1 MNGAFIPKMNGKTSR
16 LKITF
21 IWSNLALKIVYFTQ
35 MAAEIFGYLS
45 AIIVGVVLGLLG
57 GGGSI
62 LCIPILVYLF
72 HIEPA
77 IAGAYSLFIVGVTSF
92 AGAIPK
98 YKQQLVHLKTG
109 LVFGLPSILS
119 IFLTRSIVVP
129 AIPEEV
135 LQAGSLVITKRM
147 LLLGIFAVLM
157 VLASIPMIRGK
168 RDIVSDSKRFRTV
181 LVILEG
187 ILIGFLT
194 GLVGAGG
201 GFLIIPALVFLTGL
215 HFKTAVGT
223 SLFIIGINSISGFLG
238 DVLHHEMNWPLLL
251 SLTALAILG
260 ILIGNNFSRKISG
273 IRLKMAFGWL
283 TLITGAYIILREI
296 IL

>member
-1 MNGAFIPKMNGKTSR
+1 MIG
-16 LKITF
+16 
-21 IWSNLALKIVYFTQ
+21 
-35 MAAEIFGYLS
+35 EIIGYLS

-62 LCIPILVYLF
+62 LSIPILVYLF

-92 AGAIPK
+92 VGAIPK
-98 YKQQLVHLKTG
+98 YKQHLVHLKTG

-119 IFLTRSIVVP
+119 IFLTRSLIVP
-129 AIPEEV
+129 AIPDEV
-135 LQAGSLVITKRM
+135 FQIGSFMVTKRM
-147 LLLGIFAVLM
+147 LLLGVFAILM
-157 VLASIPMIRGK
+157 VLASVPMIRGK
-168 RDIVSDSKRFRTV
+168 REIVSDSRRFRTV
-181 LVILEG
+181 LVVLEG
-187 ILIGFLT
+187 VLIGFLT

-223 SLFIIGINSISGFLG
+223 SLFIISINSLSGFIG
-238 DVLHHEMNWPLLL
+238 DAIHHQMNWPLLL

-260 ILIGNNFSRKISG
+260 ILIGNNYSRKISG
-273 IRLKMAFGWL
+273 IRLRMAFGWF
-283 TLITGAYIILREI
+283 TLVTGAYIILREI